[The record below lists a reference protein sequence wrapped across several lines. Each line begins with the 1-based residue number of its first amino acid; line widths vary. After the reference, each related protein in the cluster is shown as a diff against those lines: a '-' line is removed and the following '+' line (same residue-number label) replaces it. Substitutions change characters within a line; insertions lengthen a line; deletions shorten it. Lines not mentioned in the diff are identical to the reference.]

1 MRGIAHLAREL
12 GVSTATVSRALNGN
26 PNVNADTREKVL
38 EAAQRLGYAANQ
50 AARSLAQGVTRAV
63 GFMIELDQESTASTD
78 YFFMGVVEGMQAVL
92 AAHGLD
98 LLVLPCAKSQ
108 DNFTFLQRF
117 VSRGAVDGMI
127 LAETRRIDRRI
138 DLLQS
143 SGIPFVTLGR
153 SDSGSGH
160 SWIDLDFEGAMATA
174 VDRLVQH
181 GHRRIAV
188 TIPSG
193 DANYGA
199 IFAQSYRDNLARHG
213 LEPDETLVFP
223 THRREDDGDAVVDS
237 MLDRPDPATAI
248 ILFYEVTAIGIYRR
262 LAERGLR
269 PGRDLS
275 VIGLR
280 GEDSVRFLTPQVTC
294 FHLSLQDLGTAAAR
308 AMLAQIPLTAGAFSS
323 GIVQCRMPLSL
334 VPGESDGPIS
344 LPGAPASSD

>member
-26 PNVNADTREKVL
+26 PNVNAATRQTVL

-50 AARSLAQGVTRAV
+50 AARSLAQGVTHSV
-63 GFMIELDQESTASTD
+63 GFMIELDQESTTSTD

-108 DNFTFLQRF
+108 DNFTYLQRF

-153 SDSGSGH
+153 SDSGSGY
-160 SWIDLDFEGAMATA
+160 SWIDLDFEGVMATA
-174 VDRLVQH
+174 VDRLVQG

-188 TIPSG
+188 TLPSG
-193 DANYGA
+193 DANYGS
-199 IFAQSYRDNLARHG
+199 IFAEAYRDSLARHG
-213 LEPDETLVFP
+213 LAFDEDLVIL
-223 THRREDDGDAVVDS
+223 TRRREDDGDAVVDGL
-237 MLDRPDPATAI
+237 LDRPDPATAI

-275 VIGLR
+275 IIGFR

-294 FHLSLQDLGTAAAR
+294 FHLSLPDIGTAAAR
-308 AMLAQIPLTAGAFSS
+308 ALLAQLPLAAPASSS
-323 GIVQCRMPLSL
+323 GIVQCRVPLSL
-334 VPGESDGPIS
+334 VPGESDGPV
-344 LPGAPASSD
+344 PAGQA

>member
-26 PNVNADTREKVL
+26 PNVNADTRQKVL

-50 AARSLAQGVTRAV
+50 AARSLAQGVTHSV
-63 GFMIELDQESTASTD
+63 GLMIELDQESTTSTD
-78 YFFMGVVEGMQAVL
+78 YFFMGVVEGMQGVL

-108 DNFTFLQRF
+108 DNFTYLQRF

-138 DLLQS
+138 DLLKQ

-153 SDSGSGH
+153 SDSGGGH
-160 SWIDLDFEGAMATA
+160 SWIDLDFEGVMATA
-174 VDRLVQH
+174 VDRLVRQ

-188 TIPSG
+188 TVPSS
-193 DANYGA
+193 DANYGV
-199 IFAQSYRDNLARHG
+199 IFADAYRDNLARHG
-213 LEPDETLVFP
+213 LAIDETLIFP
-223 THRREDDGDAVVDS
+223 TRRREDDGDSVVDS
-237 MLDRPDPATAI
+237 LLDRADPATAI

-262 LAERGLR
+262 LAELGLK

-275 VIGLR
+275 IIGFR
-280 GEDSVRFLTPQVTC
+280 GEDSVRFLAPQVTC
-294 FHLSLQDLGTAAAR
+294 FHLSLQDLGTAAAQ
-308 AMLAQIPLTAGAFSS
+308 AMLAQIPATAGKFSS
-323 GIVQCRMPLSL
+323 GIVQCKVPLSL
-334 VPGESDGPIS
+334 VPGESDGPVFQGIAEAR
-344 LPGAPASSD
+344 GA

>member
-1 MRGIAHLAREL
+1 MRGIARLAREL

-26 PNVNADTREKVL
+26 PNVNAETRQKVL
-38 EAAQRLGYAANQ
+38 EMAQRLGYAANQ
-50 AARSLAQGVTRAV
+50 AARSLAQGVTHSV
-63 GFMIELDQESTASTD
+63 GFMIELDQESTTSTD

-108 DNFTFLQRF
+108 DNITFLQRF

-138 DLLQS
+138 DLLQA

-153 SDSGSGH
+153 SDSGSGY
-160 SWIDLDFEGAMATA
+160 SWIDLDFEGVMATA
-174 VDRLVQH
+174 IDRLVRY

-188 TIPSG
+188 TVPSG

-199 IFAQSYRDNLARHG
+199 IFAQAYRGNLARHG
-213 LEPDETLVFP
+213 LEFDESLVFVSR
-223 THRREDDGDAVVDS
+223 RREDDGAGIVDGL
-237 MLDRPDPATAI
+237 LDRPDPATAI
-248 ILFYEVTAIGIYRR
+248 ILFHEVTAIGIYRR

-275 VIGLR
+275 IIGLR
-280 GEDSVRFLTPQVTC
+280 GEESVRFLKPQVTC
-294 FHLSLQDLGTAAAR
+294 FCLSLQDIGTAAAR
-308 AMLAQIPLTAGAFSS
+308 AMLAQIPLTAQAGSP
-323 GIVQCRMPLSL
+323 GVVQCRVPLSL
-334 VPGESDGPIS
+334 VPGESDGPVPSAKPDIAA
-344 LPGAPASSD
+344 G